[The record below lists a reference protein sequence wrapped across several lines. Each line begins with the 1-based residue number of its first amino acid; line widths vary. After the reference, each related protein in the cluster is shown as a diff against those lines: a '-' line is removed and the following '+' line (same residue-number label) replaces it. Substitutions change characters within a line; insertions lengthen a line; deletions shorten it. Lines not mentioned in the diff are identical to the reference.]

1 MKFIYWKSDW
11 EFIKMYVIELYIFY
25 CIVVFVIFGVVWFII
40 EMYRFIVWD
49 RRKEKEEI
57 LEIIGENKKV

>member
-11 EFIKMYVIELYIFY
+11 GLIKMYVIELCIFY
-25 CIVVFVIFGVVWFII
+25 CIVVIVIFGVVWFII

-49 RRKEKEEI
+49 WRKEKEEI
-57 LEIIGENKKV
+57 L

>member
-49 RRKEKEEI
+49 GRKEKEEI

>member
-1 MKFIYWKSDW
+1 
-11 EFIKMYVIELYIFY
+11 MYVIELYIFY

-49 RRKEKEEI
+49 GRKEKEEI
-57 LEIIGENKKV
+57 LEIIGENKKNVI

>member
-11 EFIKMYVIELYIFY
+11 ELIKMYVIELCIFY
-25 CIVVFVIFGVVWFII
+25 CIVVIVIFGVVWFII

-49 RRKEKEEI
+49 GRKEKEEI